1 MRGTEQR
8 MRAERKPRTRETTRP
23 ENRHEFQRLACEGG
37 RNLGFPEPFH
47 SKWMNR
53 NLESH

>member
-37 RNLGFPEPFH
+37 RNLGFSEPFH